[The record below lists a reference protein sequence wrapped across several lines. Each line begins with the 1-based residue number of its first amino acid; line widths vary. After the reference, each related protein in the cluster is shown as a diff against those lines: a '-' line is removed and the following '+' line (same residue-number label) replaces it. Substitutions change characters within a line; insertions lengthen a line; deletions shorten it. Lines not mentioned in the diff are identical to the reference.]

1 MNAEEQQKELY
12 SKITQLIATC
22 TCENLVGEV
31 LEDLQY
37 IRKYCSNISD
47 DFLKGIISKLEKKQ

>member
-1 MNAEEQQKELY
+1 MNDEEQQELY

-31 LEDLQY
+31 LEDLQH
-37 IRKYCSNISD
+37 IRKYCDNISD
-47 DFLKGIISKLEKKQ
+47 AFLKGIISKLEKKQ